1 MKCKRLK
8 LAGIMLAV
16 AFARMA
22 YAEAGSSCII
32 TPGTPA
38 TWASVNF
45 GNAIEPFDSCA
56 VLTAMC
62 EPTEFNPFDSRVST
76 SAFAELSRFRSDAP
90 VGFRIIFK

>member
-1 MKCKRLK
+1 M
-8 LAGIMLAV
+8 AV
-16 AFARMA
+16 ACARMA
-22 YAEAGSSCII
+22 HAEAGSSCII

-56 VLTAMC
+56 VSTAMC
-62 EPTEFNPFDSRVST
+62 APAEFNPFDSRVGT

-90 VGFRIIFK
+90 AGFTLILK